1 MSGRIKKT
9 FTAKIAVGF
18 REGYGDKV
26 HSLEEAYDIAKDY
39 CNRIGLCV
47 SVTPT
52 RFIYTQSLATP
63 DGFDD
68 GCFIELI
75 AYPRFP
81 SSKYD
86 IIKDAIELAKI
97 FIKEFNQI
105 RISVI
110 ATDQT
115 YLIESSDVKNGYWN
129 NAMQLHVNKNKE

>member
-18 REGYGDKV
+18 REGYTDKV
-26 HSLEEAYDIAKDY
+26 HTLEEAYAITQTY
-39 CNRIGLCV
+39 CNKMGLCV

-52 RFIYTQSLATP
+52 RFIYTQSIATP
-63 DGFDD
+63 HGFDD

-81 SSKYD
+81 FSKYD

-97 FIKEFNQI
+97 FVKEFNQMT
-105 RISVI
+105 ISVI
-110 ATDQT
+110 ASDQT
-115 YLIESSDVKNGYWN
+115 YLIEKKDLKSGYWDS
-129 NAMQLHVNKNKE
+129 QLYVSK

>member
-18 REGYGDKV
+18 REGYTDKV
-26 HSLEEAYDIAKDY
+26 HTLEEAYEIAQNY
-39 CNRIGLCV
+39 CNKIGLCV

-52 RFIYTQSLATP
+52 RFIYTQSVATP
-63 DGFDD
+63 HGFDD
-68 GCFIELI
+68 GCFVELI

-86 IIKDAIELAKI
+86 IIKDALELTKI
-97 FIKEFNQI
+97 FIKEFNQM
-105 RISVI
+105 RISII

-115 YLIESSDVKNGYWN
+115 YLIEKSDVKDGYWDN
-129 NAMQLHVNKNKE
+129 SMQYTLIK